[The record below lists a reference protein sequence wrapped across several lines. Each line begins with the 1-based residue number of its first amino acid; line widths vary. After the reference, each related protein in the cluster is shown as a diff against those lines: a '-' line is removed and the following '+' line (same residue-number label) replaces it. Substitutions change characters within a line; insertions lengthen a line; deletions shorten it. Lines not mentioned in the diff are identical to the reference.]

1 MFVGF
6 PDMWAALRVRLA
18 AIEHFVTWQATVGR
32 SSLGELIPT
41 RSRSLGMHKRPLL
54 LVILLAALLPWL
66 LQAYRVRQLD
76 RCRSNALEISC
87 ALEMYASDCS
97 LSVAPAGAITRQK
110 LTSLVGPCGVIVK
123 SGV

>member
-1 MFVGF
+1 
-6 PDMWAALRVRLA
+6 
-18 AIEHFVTWQATVGR
+18 
-32 SSLGELIPT
+32 
-41 RSRSLGMHKRPLL
+41 MHKRPLL

-97 LSVAPAGAITRQK
+97 LSVAPAATMGSHHETKTNKPGGTVCTVPLRVFLGSTLKSAQAAWAHPLMSRFILAEAWSPSRR
-110 LTSLVGPCGVIVK
+110 LRSLQLDQT
-123 SGV
+123 